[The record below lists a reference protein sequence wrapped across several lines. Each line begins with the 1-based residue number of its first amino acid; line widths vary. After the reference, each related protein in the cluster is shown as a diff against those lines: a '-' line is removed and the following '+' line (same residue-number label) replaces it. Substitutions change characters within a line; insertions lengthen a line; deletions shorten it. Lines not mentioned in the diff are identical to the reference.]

1 MLCLVW
7 SSPAGRGAP
16 GDADPLA
23 FFETRIRPLLSEH
36 CFDCHS
42 SKKQKGALRLDS
54 RERLLKGGESGPAI
68 VPGKPGESL
77 LIEAVS
83 YRSADL
89 QMPPK
94 RKLGKRQVE
103 DLGRWIAMGAP
114 WPGGEDQAGG
124 PGQGGDAERFEITE
138 EDRAYWAFQP
148 LRQASG
154 KQLDDIIDAG
164 LAEKQLLA
172 NPAASRAVLIRRAYY
187 ALIGLPPSFEEV
199 EGFVRDPD
207 PHAFR
212 KLVDRLLAR
221 PEYGE
226 RWGRHWLDVVR
237 FAQSNGYER
246 DDEKPHA
253 WRYRDYVI
261 DSFNRDK
268 PYDRFILEQ
277 LAGDELKDGGDE
289 GWIATGFYRLGVWD
303 DEPDDKRAA
312 DFDGQDDILKTT
324 TETFLGL
331 TVGCARCHD
340 HMFDPISQ
348 RDYYEMLAFFRN
360 VKPYN
365 KPVGDPEP
373 GTGVTIRSTGLG
385 NALVVTEHGSKPVD
399 THILVRGNAGR
410 PADKVEPQFPD
421 ILGGGSP
428 EVTPT
433 PHSAGRRRAFAR
445 WVADKS
451 NPLTARVL
459 VNRLWHGH
467 FGRGIVKTPND
478 FGKAG
483 DQPSN
488 PELLDWLANEFQS
501 GGWSIKHMH
510 RVIMNSRAWQRSS
523 ESNAANNAI
532 DPGNLYHWR
541 ANLRRL
547 ESEAIRDAVLQSAG
561 VLNPER
567 GGRGFFPP
575 VAGEVVAGAS
585 RPGRNWEWSPREQQR
600 RRSVYVFVKRT
611 MLYPLFEI
619 FDYTNTEG
627 SLGVRPTTTVAPQAL
642 LLLNSEFVAENAAIL
657 AEKAG
662 QQPDPV
668 SSAFR
673 MVLSRDPSRE
683 ELRLVESFLVDQQD
697 KQEALTQRLTF
708 RPDFPPALYGDYQ
721 KVLPAERFLRGP
733 EKGWSHHKG
742 RWTGSYEGIVNA
754 VREWPAFA
762 LYQVSARDVEVTGT
776 FLLDDSTEQA
786 SILLRATPRD
796 DVFEGYSVLLGRS
809 GGEVA
814 IRRHEGGKISIL
826 GRETGLDLKGAL
838 DLVIRLEGG
847 EISLRHGAGSVLVAR
862 DDRPIE
868 GAGRVGFSTWG
879 GALSVDGLTIEA
891 NGQSY
896 PVAEIDHD
904 LSKFATPAEEGR
916 DASPGGWSAFGG
928 QWSVVEPNGIS
939 VAREKGPKL
948 LWEDAGTLGD
958 GDSLKGEVRISEGS
972 IGGFLLHVRD
982 PRVGADNWTGYEVSF
997 YLDEGRLVLGT
1008 HENNWKPRASAPAPL
1023 RRGQWHWLEVR
1034 VKGDRVQVFL
1044 DNRPEPYLDHRMDQ
1058 PLAPGLVGLRSWGAQ
1073 VDYRNLQVSKG
1084 GRVTKWLSPQA
1095 PQLGTDRDHVALF
1108 ARGKTARKRALEELC
1123 SLLLNLNEF
1132 VYID

>member
-1 MLCLVW
+1 MITTLCLVG
-7 SSPAGRGAP
+7 SCPAGWGSSEQAES
-16 GDADPLA
+16 LA
-23 FFETRIRPLLSEH
+23 FFETRIRPLLSEN
-36 CFDCHS
+36 CFKCHGS
-42 SKKQKGALRLDS
+42 GKQKAQLRMDS
-54 RERLLKGGESGPAI
+54 REHILRGGESGAAMI
-68 VPGKPGESL
+68 PGKPGESL

-94 RKLGKRQVE
+94 KKLGKRQVE

-114 WPGGEDQAGG
+114 WPEEQVGRERQVASG
-124 PGQGGDAERFEITE
+124 PSEAFEISK

-148 LRQASG
+148 LRGRSG
-154 KQLDDIIDAG
+154 RHLDDMIEAN
-164 LAEKQLLA
+164 LAELKLVA
-172 NPAASRAVLIRRAYY
+172 NPPASRAVLIRRAYY
-187 ALIGLPPSFEEV
+187 ALIGLPPSFEEIQA
-199 EGFVRDPD
+199 FVRDPD
-207 PHAFR
+207 PQAFR

-261 DSFNRDK
+261 DSFNKDK

-277 LAGDELKDGGDE
+277 IAGDELPDGGDE

-365 KPVGDPEP
+365 KPGGDTVRR
-373 GTGVTIRSTGLG
+373 TGAGE
-385 NALVVTEHGSKPVD
+385 ALVVTEDGSKPID
-399 THILVRGNAGR
+399 THLLIRGNAGR
-410 PADKVEPQFPD
+410 PGDKVEPRFPD
-421 ILGGGSP
+421 ILGGGVP
-428 EVTPT
+428 EVSPT
-433 PHSAGRRRAFAR
+433 PHSAGRRQAFAR
-445 WVADKS
+445 WVADEK
-451 NPLTARVL
+451 NPLTSRVM

-467 FGRGIVKTPND
+467 FGRGIVATPND

-483 DQPSN
+483 QRPSN
-488 PELLDWLANEFQS
+488 AELLDWLASEFQA

-523 ESNAANNAI
+523 ESHAANHAI
-532 DPGNLYHWR
+532 DPGNLHHWR

-627 SLGVRPTTTVAPQAL
+627 SLGVRPITTVAPQAL

-657 AEKAG
+657 AKKAG
-662 QQPDPV
+662 AQPDPV
-668 SSAFR
+668 SAAFR
-673 MVLSRDPSRE
+673 MVLGRNPSGEERE
-683 ELRLVESFLVDQQD
+683 LAESFLADQEDRQV
-697 KQEALTQRLTF
+697 ALTRRVTF
-708 RPDFPPALYGDYQ
+708 RPDYPPALYGDYQ
-721 KVLPAERFLRGP
+721 KVLPAARFLRSP
-733 EKGWSHHKG
+733 EKGWSHFKG
-742 RWTGSYEGIVNA
+742 KWTGSYEGIVNA
-754 VREWPAFA
+754 VRDWPAFA
-762 LYQVSARDVEVTGT
+762 LYQVSARDVKVTGR

-786 SILLRATPRD
+786 AILLRATPREE
-796 DVFEGYSVLLGRS
+796 VFGGYSVLLGRT
-809 GGEVA
+809 GGEIA
-814 IRRHEGGKISIL
+814 IRRHEGGKIAIL
-826 GRETGLDLKGAL
+826 ARETGLDLKSAL
-838 DLVIRLEGG
+838 ELVIELKGG
-847 EISLRHGAGSVLVAR
+847 EITVRHGSGSVLTAR
-862 DDRPIE
+862 DGKPVE
-868 GAGRVGFSTWG
+868 GVGRVGFSAWR
-879 GALSVDGLTIEA
+879 GALVVNGLTVEA
-891 NGQSY
+891 NGETY

-904 LSKFATPAEEGR
+904 LSEFATPAGEAARAVPEGW
-916 DASPGGWSAFGG
+916 AAYGG
-928 QWSVVEPNGIS
+928 QWSVVGRNGIS
-939 VAREKGPKL
+939 VDRQKGPKL
-948 LWEDAGTLGD
+948 LWDAVGPLGD
-958 GDSLKGEVRISEGS
+958 GDSLKGEIRIADGS
-972 IGGFLLHVRD
+972 IGGFLLNVRE
-982 PRVGADNWTGYEVSF
+982 PRVGADNWIGYEVSF
-997 YLDEGRLVLGT
+997 YLDEGKLVLGT
-1008 HENNWKPRASAPAPL
+1008 HENNWKPRARVAAPL
-1023 RRGQWHWLEVR
+1023 RRGQWHWMEVR
-1034 VKGDRVQVFL
+1034 TKGDRVQVFL

-1084 GRVTKWLSPQA
+1084 GKVTKWLA
-1095 PQLGTDRDHVALF
+1095 PEDPELTKTGDRLVLSGQ
-1108 ARGKTARKRALEELC
+1108 GKTARRRALEEFC